1 MQFSMHYIWTAV
13 GRFGSQIINFAG
25 NILIARILM
34 PSDYGLIA
42 MLAIIMGLAW
52 NFTESGFADSLI
64 RKRDAD
70 KLDFGTVATFN
81 LCVSILIYFII
92 YFGAPYVS
100 IFFDQVELKG
110 IARVLGLSLIV
121 RAVALPPIVELR
133 KKLRFKSLAQM
144 NLMTSLISAGLT
156 YLMALKGFGF
166 WSLAFQPIFIALSN
180 LFFIVVIV
188 KWRPY
193 FGFSYVRFKEIYKFG
208 INMLISYITN
218 QAGTNLYSV
227 IIGKFYPVTALG
239 YYRQAQKMEE
249 VPTQGLNAV
258 VLTTSYA
265 IIAKEPDK
273 EKQKE
278 MYHDIFKKFV
288 LLQSIMVLV
297 FIGLAEPLWN
307 ILLGEKWSPS
317 IPFFQLFMVLSL
329 AYPLI
334 TINSNIAKIN
344 NRSRVYRNLTFLR
357 NGLRVLALI
366 LLARTDLTTLLYGQI
381 AAAYVSVLIDMF
393 FCGKLIDFGLI
404 QQLKQF
410 MKLFYK
416 PFIAFLLSSTILT
429 FMNLNMFGY
438 LLLWI
443 FIFCV
448 FLLIL
453 YTLTKDELFLQL
465 KRVSLN
471 YIKKRQ

>member
-1 MQFSMHYIWTAV
+1 MHYIWTAV
-13 GRFGSQIINFAG
+13 GRFGSQIINFVG
-25 NILIARILM
+25 NILIARILL

-81 LCVSILIYFII
+81 LCVSLLIYFII
-92 YFGAPYVS
+92 YFSAPYIS
-100 IFFDQVELKG
+100 IFFNQVEIKG
-110 IARVLGLSLIV
+110 IARVLGLSLII
-121 RAVALPPIVELR
+121 RAVTLPPIVELR
-133 KKLRFKSLAQM
+133 KKLMFKSLAQM
-144 NLMTSLISAGLT
+144 NLVTSLISTGLT
-156 YLMALKGFGF
+156 YLMALKGFGY
-166 WSLAFQPIFIALSN
+166 WSLAFQPIFIALLN
-180 LFFIVVIV
+180 LFFVVVIV

-193 FGFSYVRFKEIYKFG
+193 FRFSYVRFKEIFKFG

-227 IIGKFYPVTALG
+227 VIGKFYPLASLG

-265 IIAKEPDK
+265 IIAREPNS
-273 EKQKE
+273 EKQKR
-278 MYHDIFKKFV
+278 MYHDIFSKFV
-288 LLQSIMVLV
+288 VLQSIIALV
-297 FIGLAEPLWN
+297 FIGVAEPLWN
-307 ILLGEKWSPS
+307 ILLGEKWSLS
-317 IPFFQLFMVLSL
+317 IPFFQLFMILSFIN
-329 AYPLI
+329 PLI

-344 NRSRVYRNLTFLR
+344 NRSRLYRNLTFLR

-381 AAAYVSVLIDMF
+381 AAAYVSVLIDMC

-404 QQLKQF
+404 QQLKLF
-410 MKLFYK
+410 MRLFYK

-429 FMNLNMFGY
+429 LLNLNMFGY
-438 LLLWI
+438 GLLWI
-443 FIFCV
+443 LIFSV
-448 FLLIL
+448 FLLTL
-453 YTLTKDELFLQL
+453 YILTKDELYLHL
-465 KRVSLN
+465 KRAFLN
-471 YIKKRQ
+471 NLKK